1 MTHQRPTP
9 QSRIQTD
16 TLPTSPVKAAPA
28 GLIVRPMRADEVMGV
43 ADGIARNM
51 SRSEAAARWMGEVWP
66 HRILHSPGFQPD
78 QCRVAEVG
86 GQIVAHA
93 MVAPYTLR
101 YGGARLQVAGIGKVY
116 TEAAH
121 RMRGY
126 GAAVLR
132 DALAYA
138 VEQGAHLAILHGI
151 RGYYGQF
158 GFSPVWPE
166 YVAEFDS
173 AELAAL
179 DCPLNV
185 RLAELRDLPY
195 MAALFER
202 TWGGRVTLTRE
213 VDLWRWRLA
222 GGDFAP
228 HGDDARQALVV
239 VGEDDVPQ
247 GYIAGRG
254 LTDWL
259 VEVAAGTPDA
269 ALSLLAY
276 SGHWHHRENLDQT
289 RWHLPPDDPLVAFAQ
304 QVVGVRLSA
313 NTLPDGGW
321 MGRVVNMPGLLAA
334 LGEEIEQQARQSLP
348 RLRPGDLILESHA
361 QGVAVGLRAYPATV
375 SHIKQRDFIQV
386 LFGSVSPTGLGLRAN
401 LTEAMVDVLRV
412 CFPPRVA
419 ALGAWDWF

>member
-1 MTHQRPTP
+1 MTDQRPIS
-9 QSRIQTD
+9 QSRLKTD
-16 TLPTSPVKAAPA
+16 THPAAAVPDFA
-28 GLIVRPMRADEVMGV
+28 VRPMRPDEVMQL
-43 ADGIARNM
+43 AAGIARNM
-51 SRSEAAARWMGEVWP
+51 SSNERAAHWRGEVWP
-66 HRILHSPGFQPD
+66 RRIIHRPGFNPEW
-78 QCRVAEVG
+78 CRVAVYD
-86 GQIVAHA
+86 GQIVAGA
-93 MVAPYTLR
+93 MVSPYTLR

-116 TEAAH
+116 TEENY
-121 RMRGY
+121 RMRGF

-138 VEQGAHLAILHGI
+138 VEQGAHLALLHGI
-151 RGYYGQF
+151 RGYYGRF

-173 AELAAL
+173 AELAVL

-202 TWGGRVTLTRE
+202 TWGGRVTMLRERE
-213 VDLWRWRLA
+213 VWRWRLV

-239 VGEDDVPQ
+239 VGEDDIPQ

-254 LTDWL
+254 MTDWL
-259 VEVAAGTPDA
+259 VEVVAGTSDA
-269 ALSLLAY
+269 ALSLLSY
-276 SGHWHHRENLDQT
+276 SGRWHLQSDQPQT

-304 QVVGVRLSA
+304 QLVAVRLSA
-313 NTLPDGGW
+313 DYLPDGGW
-321 MGRVVNMPGLLAA
+321 MARVVNMPGLLHA
-334 LGEEIEQQARQSLP
+334 LSDEITQQARQTLP

-361 QGVAVGLRAYPATV
+361 QGVAVGHRAYPATV
-375 SHIKQRDFIQV
+375 SHIRQRDFIQV
-386 LFGSVSPTGLGLRAN
+386 LFGSISPTGLGLRAN
-401 LTEAMVDVLRV
+401 LTEEMVQVLSA